1 MPSVMLHLISV
12 LSHVTILLFVI
23 LVAILSFWTSQR
35 VRKASSKSPFDYF
48 APVSE
53 HSKDELSRRHSEK
66 LSTGSFPFPPIV
78 KRSMSQGSAQ
88 LVTSE
93 KQPRSSGSYG
103 WRTPPLRQARSYS
116 ISPSC
121 VSDRDDVKSESS
133 GYTWDGQN
141 SEFGYWLSDGEDANS
156 PTGSLLDEGEDG
168 MLPPSAKDVLHRRAT
183 SGRRIIAAIGL
194 LRAAL
199 GVPALLHYSRIGFES
214 VSSIGWSFL

>member
-1 MPSVMLHLISV
+1 
-12 LSHVTILLFVI
+12 
-23 LVAILSFWTSQR
+23 
-35 VRKASSKSPFDYF
+35 
-48 APVSE
+48 
-53 HSKDELSRRHSEK
+53 
-66 LSTGSFPFPPIV
+66 
-78 KRSMSQGSAQ
+78 
-88 LVTSE
+88 
-93 KQPRSSGSYG
+93 
-103 WRTPPLRQARSYS
+103 
-116 ISPSC
+116 

-156 PTGSLLDEGEDG
+156 PTGSLLDEGEGG